1 MKSEK
6 KISLN
11 VQIVLISILSVLS
24 AVIILGIVSVVKMNS
39 TYRSDLKTT
48 SAAHVE
54 KMSEQVNNIFTPMA
68 LLCNN
73 SAALAEAKYNGDDML
88 KNFTIFLKNSE
99 NIFDI
104 YYASDI
110 SIPGWTIVED
120 L

>member
-24 AVIILGIVSVVKMNS
+24 AVLILGIVSVVKMNS

-73 SAALAEAKYNGDDML
+73 
-88 KNFTIFLKNSE
+88 
-99 NIFDI
+99 
-104 YYASDI
+104 
-110 SIPGWTIVED
+110 
-120 L
+120 

>member
-1 MKSEK
+1 
-6 KISLN
+6 
-11 VQIVLISILSVLS
+11 
-24 AVIILGIVSVVKMNS
+24 
-39 TYRSDLKTT
+39 
-48 SAAHVE
+48 
-54 KMSEQVNNIFTPMA
+54 MA

-110 SIPGWTIVED
+110 SIRDTANGGLFVSADGWNQIGRASCRERV
-120 L
+120 